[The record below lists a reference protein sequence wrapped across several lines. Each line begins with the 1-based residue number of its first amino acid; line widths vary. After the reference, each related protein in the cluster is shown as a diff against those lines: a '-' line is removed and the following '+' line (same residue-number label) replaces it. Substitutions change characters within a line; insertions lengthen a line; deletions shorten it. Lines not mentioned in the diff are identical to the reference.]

1 MLIDVTESA
10 SQIEQ
15 ALSSSP
21 ALEFSS
27 VVSERSRS
35 FRPAACPRDRS
46 TLRTLQL
53 PEPNAPNIGAGWLR
67 TPPEV
72 NPSPRVEQAL
82 HAGRPRAVRPCK
94 PRSFFTDVGSEL
106 TTRGLARVQASHLPP
121 ECDFRVRMQ
130 VQLIGG
136 EAREIPGDAECH
148 ELALDLNG
156 RRMAK
161 LVLWVQSEQEC
172 YLCVTNRD
180 SNGAVAA
187 LVPNPRLDCSKPFI
201 VLANHPP
208 ARVPPER
215 QAPARRLPSQ
225 QPTRSLSLTVRPPEN
240 RSKLDPRSATK
251 SFAIGVTQ
259 GALYEVRHCC
269 PLFLARWIWQ

>member
-1 MLIDVTESA
+1 MR
-10 SQIEQ
+10 QIEQ
-15 ALSSSP
+15 TLSSFS
-21 ALEFSS
+21 ALEASS
-27 VVSERSRS
+27 YLSERSRS
-35 FRPAACPRDRS
+35 IRRVACPRDRR

-53 PEPNAPNIGAGWLR
+53 PEPNAPHIGSGWLR

-72 NPSPRVEQAL
+72 NRSPRVEQAL
-82 HAGRPRAVRPCK
+82 HAVRPRAVRPCK

-106 TTRGLARVQASHLPP
+106 TTRGSARMQASHLPP
-121 ECDFRVRMQ
+121 ECDFRVRVQ

-136 EAREIPGDAECH
+136 ETREIPGDAECH

-161 LVLWVQSEQEC
+161 FVLWVQSEHEC

-215 QAPARRLPSQ
+215 QAQPEQQTPARRLPSQ
-225 QPTRSLSLTVRPPEN
+225 QPTCSL
-240 RSKLDPRSATK
+240 K

-259 GALYEVRHCC
+259 GALYEVRHGC
-269 PLFLARWIWQ
+269 PLFLASWISL

>member
-1 MLIDVTESA
+1 MQLL
-10 SQIEQ
+10 EQ
-15 ALSSSP
+15 
-21 ALEFSS
+21 
-27 VVSERSRS
+27 
-35 FRPAACPRDRS
+35 
-46 TLRTLQL
+46 
-53 PEPNAPNIGAGWLR
+53 NIGAEWLGA
-67 TPPEV
+67 PPEA
-72 NPSPRVEQAL
+72 NPSPRAAEQAL
-82 HAGRPRAVRPCK
+82 HAVRPRAVRPCK

-121 ECDFRVRMQ
+121 ECEFRVRMQ

-161 LVLWVQSEQEC
+161 FVLWVQSEQEC

-208 ARVPPER
+208 L
-215 QAPARRLPSQ
+215 QLGYRRSG
-225 QPTRSLSLTVRPPEN
+225 
-240 RSKLDPRSATK
+240 KLHQSSRLQRA
-251 SFAIGVTQ
+251 G
-259 GALYEVRHCC
+259 C
-269 PLFLARWIWQ
+269 PLNNRHVHSR